1 MQILDNTDPRSRRAR
16 QVVGEPHIPAAAP
29 HAPYAARLPGA
40 RLAGRGWTTGTM
52 PGLGEMVV
60 VDAYG
65 KMRFGAAVDGPPSRT
80 HVTVAV
86 TTPAAVALAAR
97 TGKPVRVLVRRYHID
112 RVYRLR

>member
-1 MQILDNTDPRSRRAR
+1 MQLLDNTDSRSRRAR
-16 QVVGEPHIPAAAP
+16 QVVGEPHIPASLSRF
-29 HAPYAARLPGA
+29 YAGDHLTS
-40 RLAGRGWTTGTM
+40 RGWTTGTM

-60 VDAYG
+60 VDAYS
-65 KMRFGAAVDGPPSRT
+65 KMRYAAVVDGPPSRT

-97 TGKPVRVLVRRYHID
+97 TGGPVRVLVRRYHID